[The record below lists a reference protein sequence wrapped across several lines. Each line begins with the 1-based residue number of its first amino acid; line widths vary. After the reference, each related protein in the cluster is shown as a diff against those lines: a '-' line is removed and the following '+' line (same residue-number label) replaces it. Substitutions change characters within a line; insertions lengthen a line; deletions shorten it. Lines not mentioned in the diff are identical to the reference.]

1 MTWLNQDQ
9 GNCCCPWW
17 DESGSP
23 ESWIISSARIWMCH
37 LSCGLWSMVPLCQ
50 CGPSPSWVVGGRDR
64 HHQDCRD
71 IQLVNTQRT
80 VYTVYDKM
88 HCTQEIS
95 RWLLEIPVWMAGV
108 CVMFWD
114 AFPTASTGVIRTHSW
129 KERRSERRILLTPS
143 APWTSL
149 PFNWFGCL
157 QKGMQQLFGI
167 NNVILHINIA
177 TSKLWRHVSLL
188 TSNII

>member
-1 MTWLNQDQ
+1 MTRLDQDQ
-9 GNCCCPWW
+9 DDFCCPWW
-17 DESGSP
+17 DESGSSG
-23 ESWIISSARIWMCH
+23 SWIIRSARIWMSH
-37 LSCGLWSMVPLCQ
+37 LSYGLWSMVPLCQ

-71 IQLVNTQRT
+71 IQLVNTQCT

-88 HCTQEIS
+88 HCTQEMS

-114 AFPTASTGVIRTHSW
+114 AFPTASAGVIRTHSCNKKVREANTYNTISTMNLSTIQLIW
-129 KERRSERRILLTPS
+129 
-143 APWTSL
+143 L
-149 PFNWFGCL
+149 PTKRYATTFCVD
-157 QKGMQQLFGI
+157 
-167 NNVILHINIA
+167 NVMLHINIA